1 MNPSRVRLI
10 AALSLLCTAVVLVA
24 GGQHRG
30 VPAAVRTALARQMVI
45 PVATPAPT
53 PDPVAVAD
61 TAPSLVPDSPSPAPA
76 SPAPAAA
83 STAAT
88 QPHTATAS
96 GNADHTPTTPATPA
110 ATPTPPKPSKAG
122 HVFVIALTAGDTDA
136 FAADSPATYLTGEL
150 RPKGA
155 LLPGF
160 APLDEAELPNY
171 IAMTGGQPPN
181 ADTRAECATYAD
193 FPANAAVGDSGE
205 LQGDG
210 CVYPNTVLSL
220 GDQVSAAG
228 RSWRAYV
235 EGMDQGAEAAP
246 SCRHPESDGP
256 DDTVTATPAVGETY
270 ATRHNPFVYFH
281 SLLDLGDCIA
291 DDGPLGRLTDDLKT
305 AKATPN
311 YAFIAP
317 DLCDSGTLA
326 TCPDGRP
333 GGLAGA
339 DAFLHT
345 WVPKILAS
353 PAYRKD
359 GALLVLFLA
368 RQPGAAAATT
378 PTKGLVLSR
387 FATAG
392 ATVRGAYDP
401 YGALRSVEDLLGL
414 DPLGF
419 AAQAKAF
426 AHAAL
431 PGAFAK

>member
-1 MNPSRVRLI
+1 VI
-10 AALSLLCTAVVLVA
+10 AALSLVCTAVVLAA

-30 VPAAVRTALARQMVI
+30 VPAAVRTALARQLVI

-53 PDPVAVAD
+53 PDPVALANTPASV
-61 TAPSLVPDSPSPAPA
+61 VPDPPAAAPAPA
-76 SPAPAAA
+76 APAAA
-83 STAAT
+83 STGTAQPHAAT
-88 QPHTATAS
+88 AGSTS
-96 GNADHTPTTPATPA
+96 GNGPTTPATPA
-110 ATPTPPKPSKAG
+110 ATPTPPTPSKAG

-160 APLDEAELPNY
+160 APLDDAELPNY

-181 ADTRAECATYAD
+181 ADTRAECATYSD

-235 EGMDQGAEAAP
+235 EAMDQGAEAAP

-256 DDTVTATPAVGETY
+256 DDTVTDTPAAGETY

-291 DDGPLGRLTDDLKT
+291 DDGPLGRLGDDLKT
-305 AKATPN
+305 SATTPN
-311 YAFIAP
+311 YTFIAP

-326 TCPDGRP
+326 SCPDGRP

-359 GALLVLFLA
+359 GVLLVLFLA
-368 RQPGAAAATT
+368 HAPGTAVTT
-378 PTKGLVLSR
+378 APTKGLVVSR
-387 FATAG
+387 FAKAG

-401 YGALRSVEDLLGL
+401 YGALGSIEELLGL
-414 DPLGF
+414 DRLAF
-419 AAQAKAF
+419 AAQAKTF

-431 PGAFAK
+431 PAAFPG